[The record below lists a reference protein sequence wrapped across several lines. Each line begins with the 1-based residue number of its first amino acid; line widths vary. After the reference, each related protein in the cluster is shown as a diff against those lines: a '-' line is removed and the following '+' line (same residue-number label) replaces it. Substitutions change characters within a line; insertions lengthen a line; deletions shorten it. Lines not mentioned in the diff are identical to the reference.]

1 MSSAPGNKLFAPRTI
16 FTGDNLPIMRSMP
29 SNFVDLIYLDPPFN
43 KNRNFAAPIGSEA
56 AGAAFR
62 DTWTLDDVDEK
73 WHAEVDEKNHALYT
87 IIDAAGQAWHK
98 SMKAYLIYMA
108 IRLIEMKRILKDT
121 GSIYLHCDPTA
132 SHYLKMV
139 MDCVFGKE
147 NFRNEVVWYYQT
159 GGVSKRW
166 FGHKH
171 DIILLYSKTDKY
183 FIDLSRVKEKRTA
196 EVLRRIA
203 SRSKNATRAQSTYR
217 LPFDVWNIQAL
228 NAMAKERL
236 GYPTQKPLAL
246 LDRIIKASSNESDL
260 ILDPFCGCATACI
273 AAEKNG
279 RRWIGIDISGKAI
292 ELVKT
297 RMEKELGLFY
307 DVDHRTDIMEP
318 ASIEERTDEEIRTP
332 YNSRENKAKLFFE
345 QDARCAICG
354 HSPGVRMMEVDHIK
368 PRSKGGTDDISNLQ
382 LLCGPCN
389 RRKSARDDQ
398 AFRGYKAEEAMKQLA
413 ASLSNN
419 DDDKREGLE
428 NALLEVLNIMKRR
441 DLD

>member
-1 MSSAPGNKLFAPRTI
+1 
-16 FTGDNLPIMRSMP
+16 MRSMP

-43 KNRNFAAPIGSEA
+43 KNRNFAAPIGSKA

-62 DTWTLDDVDEK
+62 DTWTLDDVDQK

-108 IRLIEMKRILKDT
+108 IRLIEMKRILKNT

-139 MDCVFGKE
+139 MDCIFGKE
-147 NFRNEVVWYYQT
+147 NFRNEIAWYYT
-159 GGVSKRW
+159 NSGGRGKRQFSK
-166 FGHKH
+166 KH
-171 DIILLYSKTDKY
+171 DIIFWYSKTRNY
-183 FIDLSRVKEKRTA
+183 FFDGTRDGEKRAAGKTSKGGRIFQKDGKTYQQIWSRGKSYTYC
-196 EVLRRIA
+196 LDDDRIA
-203 SRSKNATRAQSTYR
+203 D
-217 LPFDVWNIQAL
+217 DVWPIQPIPPHGR
-228 NAMAKERL
+228 ERL
-236 GYPTQKPLAL
+236 GFPTQKPLAL
-246 LDRIIKASSNESDL
+246 LERIVKTSSNERDL

-273 AAEKNG
+273 AAERNNRK
-279 RRWIGIDISGKAI
+279 WIGIDISGKAI

-297 RMEKELGLFY
+297 RMANELRLFY
-307 DVDHRTDIMEP
+307 DVDHRTDVMEP
-318 ASIEERTDEEIRTP
+318 ASIEERTDEEIQTP

-398 AFRGYKAEEAMKQLA
+398 AFRGYKAEEAIKQLA
-413 ASLSNN
+413 ASFSNN

-428 NALLEVLNIMKRR
+428 NAFLEVLNIMKRR